1 MFGNDSSKDTKWGF
15 AFITLYNRDAIES
28 KIKKMATRG
37 WLIEEMQNSII
48 WNYRRIEPAELNF
61 ALVYSRLNFENDPA
75 SKEKREERD
84 ELYASDGWH
93 PAADWD
99 TLRVYYNKHPDPI
112 PIETDPMVQVESI
125 YDAMKL
131 QWKTYIL
138 VFIWFACRSIS
149 YIHDSI
155 NEQHDSFFIELIV
168 CWTFLTAEC
177 ILLIVLDIRWHK
189 KALQAAEQ
197 GVLLPLKSS
206 GVRFIIW
213 AVLLFL
219 LVLSLFL

>member
-1 MFGNDSSKDTKWGF
+1 
-15 AFITLYNRDAIES
+15 
-28 KIKKMATRG
+28 MAACG

-99 TLRVYYNKHPDPI
+99 TLRVYYNKQPDPV

-131 QWKTYIL
+131 QWKNYL
-138 VFIWFACRSIS
+138 FVFICFVCRLIS
-149 YIHDSI
+149 YTHDPI
-155 NEQHDSFFIELIV
+155 NKQHDYLFVEVIA

-177 ILLIVLDIRWHK
+177 ILLIALDIRWHK
-189 KALQAAEQ
+189 KALRAAEQ
-197 GVLLPLKSS
+197 GLLLPLKSS
-206 GVRFIIW
+206 RIRFIIL
-213 AVLLFL
+213 AILLVL